1 VVSTDID
8 DRSVLVSV
16 IKTLQQQLEQ
26 QQVQATQQREHAERD
41 RKEAR
46 REIARLTTMI
56 EGLTRQLD
64 ELLRDRDEER
74 RQELAR
80 LKEEA
85 LVLAAAALEAQKSQ
99 SPAPPPQAE
108 DPPKRPAP
116 KRHAHGK
123 GLPPPQLPRDE
134 QVLKADTCTTCG
146 STALADGEE
155 LPAIEEYDYVRAHL
169 RVRRTILRGCT
180 CEACGTV
187 MPPPPPPPMAAE
199 RATCTFAMLAWLLFA
214 KGALFLPLDRL
225 CRDFSAQGTPLA
237 SSTLTRWWQRG
248 ADALLP
254 VAACVRASL
263 LCDTHIRRDGTGLLV
278 VHQKRLG
285 QTASGEER
293 EGQTDALG
301 YLLREEPTDGQI
313 LVFGNEE
320 HLVYVYTPD
329 RKGEHVLA
337 FLTVGEDASGQPIR
351 WRGTLTADALNAYD
365 CVFASDERTET
376 GCNSHGLRKFRDDAD
391 KAPLLASAAMNS
403 IGQFFS
409 LEAKARE
416 QGLVDG
422 ALLAY
427 RQQHIK
433 PVADAFKTWLEGHRT
448 ELLPSH
454 PVRKAMQY
462 YLNHWEAL
470 TYFLHDAAVELTN
483 NFSERALRKVALL
496 RNNSLYAGGEEGA
509 VRLCT
514 VFTLVGT
521 CRLLGVDAFDY
532 LEWALSR
539 LVPHPDNRGL
549 VASDL
554 TPAAYKALQQRDAG

>member
-8 DRSVLVSV
+8 DRTVLLSV
-16 IKTLQQQLEQ
+16 IQTLQKQLEL
-26 QQVQATQQREHAERD
+26 QQVQAERD
-41 RKEAR
+41 RQEAR
-46 REIARLTTMI
+46 HEIARLMKML

-74 RQELAR
+74 REQLAR
-80 LKEEA
+80 LQEEA
-85 LVLAAAALEAQKSQ
+85 MAMAQAALEAQKSQ
-99 SPAPPPQAE
+99 VPAPPPPVPE
-108 DPPKRPAP
+108 PPKRPSP

-123 GLPPPQLPRDE
+123 GVPPPQLPRDE
-134 QVLKADTCTTCG
+134 HVRKALACTSCG
-146 STALADGEE
+146 GTALADADE

-169 RVRRTILRGCT
+169 RVRKTILRGCT
-180 CEACGTV
+180 CKECGTN

-199 RATCTFAMLAWLLFA
+199 RATCTFAMLSWLLFA

-225 CRDFSAQGTPLA
+225 CRDFAAQGTPLA

-248 ADALLP
+248 TDLLLP
-254 VAACVRASL
+254 VAESVRASL
-263 LCDTHIRRDGTGLLV
+263 LCDTHIRMDGTGLLV

-285 QTASGEER
+285 TTAKGEER
-293 EGQTDALG
+293 AGQTDALG

-313 LVFGNEE
+313 LVFGNDE

-329 RKGEHVLA
+329 RKGEHVLS
-337 FLTVGEDASGQPIR
+337 FLTVGTDAQNQPIH

-365 CVFASDERTET
+365 CVFASNERTET

-391 KAPLLASAAMNS
+391 KAPLLASAAMNYL
-403 IGQFFS
+403 GQFFS

-416 QGLVDG
+416 QGLTDT

-427 RQQHIK
+427 RQQHIQ
-433 PVADAFKTWLEGHRT
+433 PIATAFKSWLDQHIGK
-448 ELLPSH
+448 LLPSH

-462 YLNHWEAL
+462 YLNHWDAL
-470 TYFLHDAAVELTN
+470 TYFLSGPQVDLTN
-483 NFSERALRKVALL
+483 NFSERALRKIALL
-496 RNNSLYAGGEEGA
+496 RNNSLYAGGEDGA

-532 LEWALSR
+532 LEWALTR

-549 VASDL
+549 AASDL
-554 TPAAYKALQQRDAG
+554 TPAAYQALQQKNAG

>member
-1 VVSTDID
+1 MVSTDIE
-8 DRSVLVSV
+8 DRAVLLSV
-16 IKTLQQQLEQ
+16 IQTLQQQLEQ
-26 QQVQATQQREHAERD
+26 QQVQAECD

-46 REIARLTTMI
+46 REIERLMKML

-74 RQELAR
+74 RAELAR
-80 LKEEA
+80 VKEEA
-85 LVLAAAALEAQKSQ
+85 LALAQAALEAQKSPTTGPQ
-99 SPAPPPQAE
+99 PQAE
-108 DPPKRPAP
+108 EPPKRTPP

-134 QVLKADTCTTCG
+134 QVLKAPSCTECG
-146 STALADGEE
+146 STSLADGEA

-180 CEACGTV
+180 CNDCGTT

-225 CRDFSAQGTPLA
+225 CRDFEAQGTPLA

-248 ADALLP
+248 ADSLLP
-254 VAACVRASL
+254 VAAVVRASL
-263 LCDTHIRRDGTGLLV
+263 LCDTHLRMDGTGLLV

-285 QTASGEER
+285 KTANGEPR
-293 EGQTDALG
+293 EGPTDALG
-301 YLLREEPTDGQI
+301 YLLREAPTDGQI
-313 LVFGNEE
+313 LVFGNDE
-320 HLVYVYTPD
+320 HLVYTYTPD
-329 RKGEHVLA
+329 RKGEHVLD
-337 FLTVGEDASGQPIR
+337 FLTVGKDASGQPIR

-365 CVFASDERTET
+365 CVFADDERTET

-391 KAPLLASAAMNS
+391 KAPLLASAAMS
-403 IGQFFS
+403 YIGQFFS

-416 QGLVDG
+416 QGLTDG

-427 RQQHIK
+427 RKQHIG
-433 PVADAFKTWLEGHRT
+433 PVASAFKTWLDEHLR

-462 YLNHWEAL
+462 YKNHWEAL
-470 TYFLHDAAVELTN
+470 TYFLNDPKVELTN
-483 NFSERALRKVALL
+483 NFSERALRKVASL

-532 LEWALSR
+532 LEWALTR
-539 LVPHPDNRGL
+539 LVPHPDNRGR

>member
-1 VVSTDID
+1 MVSTDHS
-8 DRSVLVSV
+8 DRSVLLSV
-16 IKTLQQQLEQ
+16 ITTLQQQLEQ
-26 QQVQATQQREHAERD
+26 QQQQALHDRDRAEQD

-46 REIARLTTMI
+46 REIGRLIKMV
-56 EGLTRQLD
+56 EGLTAQLD
-64 ELLRDRDEER
+64 LLLRERDEER
-74 RQELAR
+74 RAELAR
-80 LKEEA
+80 LKGEA
-85 LVLAAAALEAQKSQ
+85 LTLAAAAIEAQKSQ
-99 SPAPPPQAE
+99 TPTETTQTKEPPARPP
-108 DPPKRPAP
+108 P

-123 GLPPPQLPRDE
+123 GLPSPQLPRDE
-134 QVLKADTCTTCG
+134 HVLQADVCTKCG
-146 STALADGEE
+146 STSLQDGDEQ
-155 LPAIEEYDYVRAHL
+155 PAIEEYDYVRAHL

-180 CEACGTV
+180 CTACGTI
-187 MPPPPPPPMAAE
+187 MPPPPPPPMPAE

-225 CRDFSAQGTPLA
+225 CRDFEAQGTPLA

-248 ADALLP
+248 ADGLLP

-263 LCDTHIRRDGTGLLV
+263 LCDTHIRMDGTGLLV

-285 QTASGEER
+285 KTASGEER
-293 EGQTDALG
+293 EGETDALG

-313 LVFGNEE
+313 LVFGNDE
-320 HLVYVYTPD
+320 HLVYVYTED

-365 CVFASDERTET
+365 CVFADGQRTET

-391 KAPLLASAAMNS
+391 KAPLVASTAMNY

-416 QGLVDG
+416 QELKDG

-433 PVADAFKTWLEGHRT
+433 PIADRFKTWLEAHLC

-470 TYFLHDAAVELTN
+470 TYFLTDASVDLTN
-483 NFSERALRKVALL
+483 NFSERALRKIALL

-514 VFTLVGT
+514 IFTLIGT
-521 CRLLGVDAFDY
+521 CRLLNVDAFSY

-549 VASDL
+549 AASDL

>member
-8 DRSVLVSV
+8 DRTVLLSV
-16 IKTLQQQLEQ
+16 IQTLQKQLELQ
-26 QQVQATQQREHAERD
+26 QIQADRD
-41 RKEAR
+41 RTEAR
-46 REIARLTTMI
+46 HEIERLVKML

-64 ELLRDRDEER
+64 ELLRDREEER
-74 RQELAR
+74 RAELAR
-80 LKEEA
+80 LREEA
-85 LVLAAAALEAQKSQ
+85 LAHAQAALEAQQ
-99 SPAPPPQAE
+99 RQTPAPAPPAAE
-108 DPPKRPAP
+108 TPKRPAP

-123 GLPPPQLPRDE
+123 GLPPPGLPRE
-134 QVLKADTCTTCG
+134 ERVLKAELCTDCG
-146 STALADGEE
+146 GTSLQDGPE
-155 LPAIEEYDYVRAHL
+155 LPPLEEYDYVRAHL

-180 CEACGTV
+180 CETCGAV
-187 MPPPPPPPMAAE
+187 MPPPPVPPMPAE
-199 RATCTFAMLAWLLFA
+199 RATCTFAMLSWLLFA

-225 CRDFSAQGTPLA
+225 CRDFAAQGTPLA

-248 ADALLP
+248 ADLLLP
-254 VAACVRASL
+254 VAESVRASL
-263 LCDTHIRRDGTGLLV
+263 LCDTHLRMDGTGLLV

-285 QTASGEER
+285 TTAQGEQR

-301 YLLREEPTDGQI
+301 YLLRDEPTNGQI
-313 LVFGNEE
+313 LAFGNDE

-329 RKGEHVLA
+329 RKGEHVLD
-337 FLTVGEDASGQPIR
+337 FLTVGTDGSGQPIR

-391 KAPLLASAAMNS
+391 KAPLLASAAMNY

-416 QGLVDG
+416 QGLTDG

-427 RQQHIK
+427 RQQHIG
-433 PVADAFKTWLEGHRT
+433 PVASAFQTWLNKHLR

-462 YLNHWEAL
+462 YLNHWDAL
-470 TYFLHDAAVELTN
+470 TYFLLDPKVELTN

-496 RNNSLYAGGEEGA
+496 RNNSLYAGGEDGA

-514 VFTLVGT
+514 VLTLVGT

-532 LEWALSR
+532 LEWALTR

-549 VASDL
+549 AASDL
-554 TPAAYKALQQRDAG
+554 TPAAYQALQQKNAG